1 MDRVSRRIPTMKT
14 GAKLMLTERG
24 EIPETG
30 LSKQEIMDFVS
41 TPMENVVTP
50 VDTRDVTLS
59 QLDRY
64 TDINALIMPPP
75 PIRPPRPS
83 TVNRP
88 FQPINRPPPPPID
101 VEALNEADIINLLGD
116 DDDDDAPEDL
126 REPLADLMPEL
137 LERQ

>member
-64 TDINALIMPPP
+64 T
-75 PIRPPRPS
+75 
-83 TVNRP
+83 
-88 FQPINRPPPPPID
+88 
-101 VEALNEADIINLLGD
+101 EK
-116 DDDDDAPEDL
+116 
-126 REPLADLMPEL
+126 
-137 LERQ
+137 